1 MIPCVQLVPLI
12 LSESRQTGWAP
23 IGLTWQELRA
33 TEFMLLT
40 VDGCVV
46 TVAMINLRRDKIKE
60 GREKVKYYKGRE
72 DSPADRKLW
81 FQ

>member
-1 MIPCVQLVPLI
+1 M
-12 LSESRQTGWAP
+12 
-23 IGLTWQELRA
+23 TWQELSA

-46 TVAMINLRRDKIKE
+46 TVAMISLRRDKIKE
-60 GREKVKYYKGRE
+60 GREKMKYYKGRE
-72 DSPADRKLW
+72 DSPPDRKPW